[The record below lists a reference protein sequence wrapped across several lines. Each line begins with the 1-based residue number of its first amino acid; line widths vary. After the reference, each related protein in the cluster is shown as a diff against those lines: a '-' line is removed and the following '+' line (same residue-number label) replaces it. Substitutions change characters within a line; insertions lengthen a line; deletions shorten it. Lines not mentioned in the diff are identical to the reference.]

1 VGGKTHT
8 DTHAH
13 QCKCS
18 PRPKRCDCAAFAS
31 AAAVQNWFLYAI
43 YVCYINLY
51 IYIYSIFWLS
61 FSSRR
66 YVRVYVLGFGISP
79 LFYFQYIYIFAFFMA
94 LRNTRV
100 GFCFCRCICCF
111 CCFWPVGSVGPY
123 ETSIQ
128 LSPTIGQQTKE
139 ITQIN
144 TLFHRFTHA
153 SADRITCALHLSRA
167 RFSLRF
173 HLWQESCL
181 LLCSLGNAKSVDNEM
196 GLEGGLYGEIW
207 KGL

>member
-1 VGGKTHT
+1 MCVYMYW
-8 DTHAH
+8 AL
-13 QCKCS
+13 
-18 PRPKRCDCAAFAS
+18 
-31 AAAVQNWFLYAI
+31 VFLLFFI
-43 YVCYINLY
+43 SNIY
-51 IYIYSIFWLS
+51 IYIY
-61 FSSRR
+61 
-66 YVRVYVLGFGISP
+66 VC
-79 LFYFQYIYIFAFFMA
+79 FFMA

-111 CCFWPVGSVGPY
+111 CCLWPVGSVGPY

-139 ITQIN
+139 ITQII

-173 HLWQESCL
+173 SP
-181 LLCSLGNAKSVDNEM
+181 KS
-196 GLEGGLYGEIW
+196 GRSRGRGGGRAYRQAAILRIRSSWLATMRTDDQGATDTSAQHKVYKQTEN
-207 KGL
+207 